1 MKRTKIIAT
10 LGPASFDRKT
20 IKQLVKNG
28 VDVFRL
34 NFSFGSEKEHAQT
47 IKCIREISLELNQSV
62 GILQDLQGPKIR
74 VATLKEPVTVKKNQV
89 IILSGNAAHKESLYI
104 PTTYRQIAGDTEPGK
119 TILLADGKIILSV
132 LKTDISK
139 KEVTCKVVN
148 GGTILTGK
156 GINLPYT
163 NISLPALTPKD
174 KKDAIFGIKK
184 GVDYIGLSFVR
195 HPEDVLKLK
204 RIMKKMNKE
213 IPVIAKIEK
222 PEGVD
227 NIEEILDVADG
238 IMVARGDLAVE
249 ISFAKVPLVQKD
261 LLRRANL
268 RGKLTIVATEMLSS
282 MSENPRPTRAEASD
296 VANAV
301 LDGTDAVML
310 SNETAMGKFPTQSV
324 AAMNSIVTETETSLL
339 NQNYH
344 MTLDMPEI
352 QDLTQAMCESAAH
365 LSYFLDERAIAV
377 ITHSGGSVKVISKYR
392 PQSPIYAATF
402 DINVYHKMALYHNV
416 HPLLLDDSGLSK
428 KNDNLSYS
436 LEQFESLLRNKK
448 LVKTGDSLIFLTG
461 DILPKGWRV
470 NTIKVSAIR

>member
-10 LGPASFDRKT
+10 LGPASYNRKSIT
-20 IKQLVKNG
+20 KLVKAG
-28 VDVFRL
+28 VDLFRL
-34 NFSFGSEKEHAQT
+34 NFSFGSEEEHLNT
-47 IKCIREISLELNQSV
+47 IKLIRDISSELNQAV

-74 VATLKEPVTVKKNQV
+74 VATLKAPVTVKKGQIV
-89 IILSGNAAHKESLYI
+89 VLSGNTVHKDEFYI
-104 PTTYRQIAGDTEPGK
+104 PTTYKQIAGDTEPGK

-132 LKTDISK
+132 LKTDVSK
-139 KEVTCKVVN
+139 KEVTCKVIN

-163 NISLPALTPKD
+163 DISLPALTPKD
-174 KKDAIFGIKK
+174 KEDALFGINA

-204 RIMKKMNKE
+204 RIMKKMNKN

-249 ISFAKVPLVQKD
+249 ISFAKVPIVQKD

-268 RGKLTIVATEMLSS
+268 RGRLTIVATEMLSS
-282 MSENPRPTRAEASD
+282 MVDNPRPTRAEASD

-310 SNETAMGKFPTQSV
+310 SNETAMGKFPIKAV
-324 AAMNSIVTETETSLL
+324 EAMRCIVTETESSLL
-339 NQNYH
+339 NENYH

-352 QDLTQAMCESAAH
+352 HGLTQAMCESAAH
-365 LSYFLDERAIAV
+365 LSYFLDERGIAV
-377 ITHSGGSVKVISKYR
+377 ITHSGASVKVMSKYR
-392 PQSPIYAATF
+392 PQSPIFAATF
-402 DINVYHKMALYHNV
+402 DKNVYQRMTLFHNV
-416 HPLLLDDSGLSK
+416 YPILLDDSGLSSED
-428 KNDNLSYS
+428 DNLTYS
-436 LEQFESLLRNKK
+436 IEQFASLLRSKK
-448 LVKTGDSLIFLTG
+448 KIKSGDSLIFLTG
-461 DILPKGWRV
+461 NISPKGWRV
-470 NTIKVSAIR
+470 NTIKVSTVS

>member
-10 LGPASFDRKT
+10 LGPASYNRKT
-20 IKQLVKNG
+20 ITKLVKTG
-28 VDVFRL
+28 VDIFRL
-34 NFSFGSEKEHAQT
+34 NFSFGSDKEHLQT
-47 IKCIREISLELNQSV
+47 IKLIREVSSDLNQSV

-74 VATLKEPVTVKKNQV
+74 VATLKEPVTVKKNQT
-89 IILSGNAAHKESLYI
+89 IILSGNRVHKDPLYI
-104 PTTYRQIAGDTEPGK
+104 PTTYKQIAGDTEKGK

-132 LKTDISK
+132 LKTDTRK

-174 KKDAIFGIKK
+174 KEDAIFGIKA

-204 RIMKKMNKE
+204 RIMKKMNKN

-227 NIEEILDVADG
+227 NIEEILDVSEG

-261 LLRRANL
+261 ILRRANL
-268 RGKLTIVATEMLSS
+268 RGRLTIVATEMLSS
-282 MSENPRPTRAEASD
+282 MVDNPRPTRAEVSD

-310 SNETAMGKFPTQSV
+310 SNETAMGKFPITSV
-324 AAMNSIVTETETSLL
+324 EAMSSIVTETESSLL
-339 NQNYH
+339 NENYH

-377 ITHSGGSVKVISKYR
+377 ITHSGRSVNVISKYR

-416 HPLLLDDSGLSK
+416 YPILLDDSGLSPK
-428 KNDNLSYS
+428 DDNLNYS
-436 LEQFESLLRNKK
+436 LEQFESLLRKKK
-448 LVKTGDSLIFLTG
+448 LIKIGDSLIFLTG
-461 DILPKGWRV
+461 DISPKGWRV
-470 NTIKVSAIR
+470 NTIKVSVIG